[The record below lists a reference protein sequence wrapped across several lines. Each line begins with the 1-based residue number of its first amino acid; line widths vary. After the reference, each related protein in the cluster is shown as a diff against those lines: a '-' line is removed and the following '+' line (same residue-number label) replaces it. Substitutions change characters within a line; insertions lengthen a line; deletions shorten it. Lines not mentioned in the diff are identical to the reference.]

1 MTSDKTT
8 TSALDTPGFWRRFRT
23 QAESA
28 AARADNELDKG
39 VYVLLS
45 VLAEMGEQ
53 DTLEAQK
60 GVSDA

>member
-1 MTSDKTT
+1 MTSDKTAN
-8 TSALDTPGFWRRFRT
+8 ALDTPGFWRRFRI
-23 QAESA
+23 QAEGA
-28 AARADNELDKG
+28 AARAENELDKG